1 MPYAWFFGRKDD
13 DKYDGFEES
22 VAFLR
27 DVMNKQ
33 VRWVIVKAK
42 QCNAMQSNQP
52 FAVLTQGPFDGVFG
66 FSQGAAMASLL
77 CAMLENRDAI
87 PGLIPSDFAHSPFQ
101 FSIICA
107 GFVSRA
113 TAHRPLFDN
122 IIQTPSLHII
132 GELDT
137 LVAPERMTALTDRF
151 HKPEIFRHT
160 GG

>member
-1 MPYAWFFGRKDD
+1 
-13 DKYDGFEES
+13 
-22 VAFLR
+22 
-27 DVMNKQ
+27 
-33 VRWVIVKAK
+33 
-42 QCNAMQSNQP
+42 MQSNQR
-52 FAVLTQGPFDGVFG
+52 FLVLTQGPFDGIFG

-77 CAMLENRDAI
+77 CAMLENRNAI
-87 PGLIPSDFAHSPFQ
+87 PGLIPSDFAHNAFQ

-113 TAHRPLFDN
+113 TAHRPLFEN

-137 LVAPERMTALTDRF
+137 LVAPERMTALADRF

>member
-1 MPYAWFFGRKDD
+1 
-13 DKYDGFEES
+13 
-22 VAFLR
+22 
-27 DVMNKQ
+27 
-33 VRWVIVKAK
+33 
-42 QCNAMQSNQP
+42 MQSNQP
-52 FAVLTQGPFDGVFG
+52 FLVLTQGPFDGIFG

-77 CAMLENRDAI
+77 CAMLENRNAI
-87 PGLIPSDFAHSPFQ
+87 PGLIPSDFAHNPFQ

-113 TAHRPLFDN
+113 TAHRPLLEN

-137 LVAPERMTALTDRF
+137 LVAPERMTALADRF